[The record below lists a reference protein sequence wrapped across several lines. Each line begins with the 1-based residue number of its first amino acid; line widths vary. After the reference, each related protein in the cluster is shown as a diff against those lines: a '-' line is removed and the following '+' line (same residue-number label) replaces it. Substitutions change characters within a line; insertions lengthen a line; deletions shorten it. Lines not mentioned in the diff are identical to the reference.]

1 MTDSPILQDN
11 KMNIEEITA
20 ILVGMANTLKLIK
33 QQPELQK
40 YLNLRHFHASNDL
53 TFEDIQQSVN
63 EILEA
68 ILTIQDIEAKKE
80 LSEQIAKS
88 QLNQRLIK
96 E

>member
-20 ILVGMANTLKLIK
+20 ILVGMANTLELIK

-40 YLNLRHFHASNDL
+40 YLNSRHFHALNDL

-68 ILTIQDIEAKKE
+68 ILTIQDIEAEKE
-80 LSEQIAKS
+80 LSEQITKS
-88 QLNQRLIK
+88 QVNQRLIK